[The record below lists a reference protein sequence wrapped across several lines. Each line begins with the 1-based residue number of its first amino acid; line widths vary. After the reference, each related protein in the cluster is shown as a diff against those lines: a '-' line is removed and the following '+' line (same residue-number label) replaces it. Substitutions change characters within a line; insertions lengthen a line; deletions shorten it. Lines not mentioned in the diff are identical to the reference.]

1 MAMDQRIDEG
11 EIEIQLRRV
20 MQMAIEQE
28 TEVQTGH
35 QLEHQTGHQTDNPR
49 RPQTDN
55 LHQPQTGNLH
65 PHQTGH
71 QTFLLRQPGRVRVRL
86 EAAVA
91 RWAEVMAEE
100 AEVVAVVVE
109 GAKKTTR
116 S

>member
-20 MQMAIEQE
+20 KQMAIEQE

-49 RPQTDN
+49 RPQT
-55 LHQPQTGNLH
+55 GNLH

-71 QTFLLRQPGRVRVRL
+71 QAFLLRQPGRVRVRL
-86 EAAVA
+86 EAAAA

-109 GAKKTTR
+109 GAKKITR